1 MRRLGLL
8 WQVLILLA
16 AAAVSTL
23 LGVWDVYGT
32 NKEHAHGHFYAL
44 LHELVEPGV
53 ILVILVLNACVGV
66 FQESSAEA
74 AIEALKQL
82 EPNHATVRRQWP
94 HHDGHETHEER
105 ELPGMPANPPAAARL
120 LRRAT
125 VGAAAAELVPGD
137 IVVLRTGD
145 CVPADCRVLHVYTK
159 SFKTDQVPPPFLCT
173 PSSVAVPP
181 LMRQTPRHQQNHG
194 GITAL
199 LS

>member
-23 LGVWDVYGT
+23 LGVWDVYGSG
-32 NKEHAHGHFYAL
+32 KKHAHGHFYAL

-82 EPNHATVRRQWP
+82 EPIHATVRRRWP

-105 ELPGMPANPPAAARL
+105 ELPGMPVDQPTCCRAPAAACNRACCSRRTRAGRHRSAAHGRL
-120 LRRAT
+120 RACRLPRAARLYQ
-125 VGAAAAELVPGD
+125 VVQDGPGAPSFPLYAQF
-137 IVVLRTGD
+137 
-145 CVPADCRVLHVYTK
+145 CCSCRL
-159 SFKTDQVPPPFLCT
+159 
-173 PSSVAVPP
+173 
-181 LMRQTPRHQQNHG
+181 
-194 GITAL
+194 
-199 LS
+199 